1 MNNSKSC
8 HRLYPGVASENIE
21 PNMWQNKRHGRLANV
36 SIKWKGKVEITHLLI
51 HFPRKDGFNL

>member
-21 PNMWQNKRHGRLANV
+21 PNMWQKKKKTWQFGKCVHQMERKGRDNV
-36 SIKWKGKVEITHLLI
+36 SSNYVTQKGWV
-51 HFPRKDGFNL
+51 